1 MYEIFLALLKER
13 GMKVADF
20 CRATGVTQSSI
31 SSWKNRGGTVGS
43 KLGQIIA
50 DYFEIPIDYLM
61 TGKMPNSNYTP
72 PRIDNPLILDL
83 IATAEGCEDAD
94 IKQANDLLKRL
105 KAYSEK
111 LKELEDV
118 RTETGK

>member
-31 SSWKNRGGTVGS
+31 SSWKNRGGIVGS

-50 DYFEIPIDYLM
+50 DYFEIPIDYLAIFVYR
-61 TGKMPNSNYTP
+61 KISKN
-72 PRIDNPLILDL
+72 RVF
-83 IATAEGCEDAD
+83 TAFLRDKHGQ
-94 IKQANDLLKRL
+94 KWTK
-105 KAYSEK
+105 
-111 LKELEDV
+111 
-118 RTETGK
+118 